1 MLIDILILIGG
12 TILILGGAN
21 FLTDGASS
29 LAKSWGITDLVIGL
43 TVVAFGTSAP
53 ELVISVMSAIKGNAG
68 IAIGNIVG
76 SNIFNILVIVGCVA
90 LVSPIK
96 VKRSYMS
103 NEIPLVILSALVLF
117 ICANGVI
124 LDGDSVNQ
132 ISRVDGLLML
142 LFFAIFMR
150 YTLSIAT
157 EKQVTAPTPEAAS
170 EAVGVE
176 KADEVKTLPLWR
188 SLLYV
193 VGGLAALMY
202 GGNLFVDGASG
213 IARGLNVSE
222 SVIGLTI
229 VAAGTSLPDLA
240 ASVAAALKNKPG
252 LAVGNIIGSNIFN
265 IFFVLGVASTVSPLP
280 LGGITNLDFLV
291 LIAACL
297 LFWLFGWFFKKRT
310 ITRIEGA
317 VLVACFIAYTV
328 YLVVNA

>member
-53 ELVISVMSAIKGNAG
+53 ELVISVMSSIKGNAG

-124 LDGDSVNQ
+124 LDGDSMNQ

-213 IARGLNVSE
+213 IARGLNISE

-310 ITRIEGA
+310 ITRVEGA

>member
-1 MLIDILILIGG
+1 MLIDVLILIGG

-124 LDGDSVNQ
+124 LDGDSMNQ

-310 ITRIEGA
+310 ITRVEGA

>member
-176 KADEVKTLPLWR
+176 MADEVKTLPLWR

-310 ITRIEGA
+310 ITRVEGA
-317 VLVACFIAYTV
+317 ILVACFIAYTV

>member
-132 ISRVDGLLML
+132 ISSVDGLLML

-157 EKQVTAPTPEAAS
+157 EKQVSAPTPEAAS

-310 ITRIEGA
+310 ITRVEGA
-317 VLVACFIAYTV
+317 ILVACFIAYTV

>member
-1 MLIDILILIGG
+1 MLLNILILIGG
-12 TILILGGAN
+12 AILILGGAN

-29 LAKSWGITDLVIGL
+29 LAKKWGVSDLVIGL
-43 TVVAFGTSAP
+43 TIVAFGTSAP
-53 ELVISVMSAIKGNAG
+53 ELVISVMSAVKGNAG
-68 IAIGNIVG
+68 LAIGNIVG

-96 VKRSYMS
+96 VKKSYMT
-103 NEIPLVILSALVLF
+103 NEIPLVILSALVLLV
-117 ICANGVI
+117 CANGVI
-124 LDGDSVNQ
+124 LDGDTVNQ

-150 YTLSIAT
+150 YTISIAT
-157 EKQVTAPTPEAAS
+157 DKESTLPTPEAAR

-176 KADEVKTLPLWR
+176 NADEVKLLPLWR
-188 SLLYV
+188 SCLYV
-193 VGGLAALMY
+193 IGGLAALMY
-202 GGNLFVDGASG
+202 GGNLFVEGASG

-252 LAVGNIIGSNIFN
+252 LAIGNIIGSNIFN

-291 LIAACL
+291 LLGACL
-297 LFWLFGWFFKKRT
+297 LFWLFGWIIKKRT
-310 ITRIEGA
+310 ITRLEGA
-317 VLVACFIAYTV
+317 ILVACFVAYTV
-328 YLVVNA
+328 YLVINA

>member
-53 ELVISVMSAIKGNAG
+53 ELVISVMSSIKGNAG

-124 LDGDSVNQ
+124 LDGDSMNQ

-297 LFWLFGWFFKKRT
+297 LFWLFG
-310 ITRIEGA
+310 
-317 VLVACFIAYTV
+317 
-328 YLVVNA
+328 

>member
-1 MLIDILILIGG
+1 
-12 TILILGGAN
+12 
-21 FLTDGASS
+21 
-29 LAKSWGITDLVIGL
+29 
-43 TVVAFGTSAP
+43 
-53 ELVISVMSAIKGNAG
+53 
-68 IAIGNIVG
+68 
-76 SNIFNILVIVGCVA
+76 
-90 LVSPIK
+90 
-96 VKRSYMS
+96 MS

-124 LDGDSVNQ
+124 LDGDSMNQ

-202 GGNLFVDGASG
+202 GGNLSVDGASG

-310 ITRIEGA
+310 ITRVEGA

>member
-1 MLIDILILIGG
+1 MLLNIIILISGA
-12 TILILGGAN
+12 ILILGGAN

-29 LAKSWGITDLVIGL
+29 LAKKWGVTDLVIGL
-43 TVVAFGTSAP
+43 TIVAFGTSAP
-53 ELVISVMSAIKGNAG
+53 ELVISVMSAVKGNAG
-68 IAIGNIVG
+68 LAIGNIVG
-76 SNIFNILVIVGCVA
+76 SNIFNIFVIVGCVA

-96 VKRSYMS
+96 VKKSYMT
-103 NEIPLVILSALVLF
+103 NEIPLVILSSLVLL

-132 ISRVDGLLML
+132 LSRVDGLLML

-150 YTLSIAT
+150 YTISIAT
-157 EKQVTAPTPEAAS
+157 DKESTLPTTEAAR

-176 KADEVKTLPLWR
+176 ATDEVKLLPLWK
-188 SLLYV
+188 SIIYV
-193 VGGLAALMY
+193 AGGLAALMY
-202 GGNLFVDGASG
+202 GGNLFVEGASG

-252 LAVGNIIGSNIFN
+252 LAIGNIIGSNIFN

-280 LGGITNLDFLV
+280 MGGITNLDFLV
-291 LIAACL
+291 LLGACL
-297 LFWLFGWFFKKRT
+297 LFWLFGWIIKKRI
-310 ITRIEGA
+310 ITRLEGA
-317 VLVACFIAYTV
+317 ILMASFVAYTT
-328 YLVVNA
+328 YLVINA

>member
-132 ISRVDGLLML
+132 ISSVDGLLML

-310 ITRIEGA
+310 ITRVEGA
-317 VLVACFIAYTV
+317 ILVACFIAYTV

>member
-53 ELVISVMSAIKGNAG
+53 ELVISVMSSIKGNAG

-124 LDGDSVNQ
+124 LDGDSMNQ

-222 SVIGLTI
+222 PVIGLTI

-310 ITRIEGA
+310 ITRVEGA

>member
-53 ELVISVMSAIKGNAG
+53 ELVISVMSSIKGNAG

-124 LDGDSVNQ
+124 LDGDSMNQ

-310 ITRIEGA
+310 ITRVEGA

>member
-310 ITRIEGA
+310 ITRVEGA
-317 VLVACFIAYTV
+317 ILVACFIAYTV

>member
-53 ELVISVMSAIKGNAG
+53 ELVISVMSSIKGNAG

-124 LDGDSVNQ
+124 LDGDSMNQ

-222 SVIGLTI
+222 TVIGLTI

-310 ITRIEGA
+310 ITRVEGA